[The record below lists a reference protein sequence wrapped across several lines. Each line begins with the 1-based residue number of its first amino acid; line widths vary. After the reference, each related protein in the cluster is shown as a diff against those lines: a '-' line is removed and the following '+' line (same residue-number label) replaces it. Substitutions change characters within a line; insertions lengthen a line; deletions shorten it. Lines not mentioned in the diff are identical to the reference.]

1 MMKNKNGNRKF
12 IRVMSV
18 IAFLVYM
25 VILIYF
31 VFLSDGFSRDTGY
44 TEYRYNLV
52 PFLEIKRFMT
62 SSSLSLGVV
71 ITNMAGNVAAFVPF
85 GALFR
90 WVRNKKI
97 GWFKTTFITFL
108 FSLLIE
114 TIQLITRVGVFDVDD
129 LILNTLGGL
138 IGYIVY
144 IILAHSYNRYI
155 QRRDSRR

>member
-1 MMKNKNGNRKF
+1 MKNKSNNRKY
-12 IRVMSV
+12 IRFVSV
-18 IAFLVYM
+18 VVFLVYM

-62 SSSLSLGVV
+62 SSSLSLSV
-71 ITNMAGNVAAFVPF
+71 IATNMAGNVVAFVPF
-85 GALFR
+85 GTLFR

-97 GWFKTTFITFL
+97 GWLKTTCITFL

-114 TIQLITRVGVFDVDD
+114 TVQLVTRVGVFDVDD
-129 LILNTLGGL
+129 LMLNTLGGL